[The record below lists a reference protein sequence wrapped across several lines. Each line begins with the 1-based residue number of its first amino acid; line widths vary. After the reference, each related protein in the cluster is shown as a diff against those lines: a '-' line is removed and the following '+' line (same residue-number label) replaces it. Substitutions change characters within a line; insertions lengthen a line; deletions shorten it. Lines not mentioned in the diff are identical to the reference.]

1 MSNNIFM
8 IRMIKEK
15 IKEAGTKNSNK
26 YYKWLQN
33 MKKATITPPLL
44 TKTKTTEQ
52 TQSRTDID
60 GF

>member
-1 MSNNIFM
+1 MT
-8 IRMIKEK
+8 RTIKEK
-15 IKEAGTKNSNK
+15 IKEAGTKNSKK

-44 TKTKTTEQ
+44 TTTKTIEQ